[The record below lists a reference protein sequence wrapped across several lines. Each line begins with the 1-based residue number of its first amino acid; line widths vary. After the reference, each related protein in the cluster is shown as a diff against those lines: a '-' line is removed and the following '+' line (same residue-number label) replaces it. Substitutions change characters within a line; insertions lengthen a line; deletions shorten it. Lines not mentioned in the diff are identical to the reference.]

1 MPIKRITKNNDKIPQ
16 NKTKKKEKIYL
27 KKGGI
32 LQPPSFF
39 YKKRFEN
46 NMKIKELFQNL
57 TNGCIAKN
65 RIESIKTLNNYIQLT
80 NIQILSCGE
89 TGTIYNAK
97 LENHD
102 VILKLQNSLINEE
115 QIMINLNV
123 YLSNK
128 ILYNPHFIYF
138 YKKLTCNDN
147 ITTDCDNRSVKQ
159 KIYSNYVIYAIEKF
173 DKSLNNYLQEN
184 IEILNIKKM
193 KNIIT
198 QIIISIYSF
207 HKYTKNYHNDTNC
220 GNFLIKHNA
229 IANNKYNM
237 YIYNTKQYVI
247 KSSDLHISISDY
259 GMAKSINIFENIY
272 NLDQR
277 HNYIV
282 KTTLFYDYYFNLSNI
297 ISILSNKKLSNKNIN
312 ITINYIQSII
322 NIIREYDNY
331 LFNMANTNIINN
343 LNILYN
349 IQKLDYNFFNT
360 LINKKLIDLKVLH
373 KMTSKNSTIPPPG
386 EKVNNKPDNIIPI
399 IKSQDILNLSFPYH
413 I

>member
-1 MPIKRITKNNDKIPQ
+1 MPKTTNDKIS
-16 NKTKKKEKIYL
+16 NKTKKNMKVKKINSR
-27 KKGGI
+27 KGGFGKNNTI
-32 LQPPSFF
+32 FM
-39 YKKRFEN
+39 RFEN
-46 NMKIKELFQNL
+46 NMKIKKLFQNL
-57 TNGCIAKN
+57 TNGCITKN
-65 RIESIKTLNNYIQLT
+65 RIESIKTLYNYIQLT
-80 NIQILSCGE
+80 NIQIISCGE

-102 VILKLQNSLINEE
+102 VILKLQNSIIKEE

-128 ILYNPHFIYF
+128 KFYNPHFIYF
-138 YKKLTCNDN
+138 YKKLTCNNN
-147 ITTDCDNRSVKQ
+147 IRTYCNNRSVKQ

-173 DKSLNNYLQEN
+173 DKSLINYLQEN
-184 IEILNIKKM
+184 IEILDIKKM

-237 YIYNTKQYVI
+237 YIYNTTQYVI

-272 NLDQR
+272 NLDPR
-277 HNYIV
+277 HNSIV
-282 KTTLFYDYYFNLSNI
+282 KTTLFYDYYFILIII

-322 NIIREYDNY
+322 NIIKKYDNY

-373 KMTSKNSTIPPPG
+373 KMTSKISTIPPPG
-386 EKVNNKPDNIIPI
+386 EKVNNKPVNIIPI
-399 IKSQDILNLSFPYH
+399 IKSQILNSSFPYH

>member
-1 MPIKRITKNNDKIPQ
+1 MPKTTNDKIP
-16 NKTKKKEKIYL
+16 NKTKKNMKVK
-27 KKGGI
+27 KNPRKGG
-32 LQPPSFF
+32 FGKNNTVF
-39 YKKRFEN
+39 MRFEN
-46 NMKIKELFQNL
+46 NMKIKELFLNF

-65 RIESIKTLNNYIQLT
+65 GIESIITLNNYIQLT
-80 NIQILSCGE
+80 NIQLINCGE
-89 TGTIYNAK
+89 SGTIYNAK
-97 LENHD
+97 LQNLD

-115 QIMINLNV
+115 RIMISLNA

-128 ILYNPHFIYF
+128 LLYNPHFVYF
-138 YKKLTCNDN
+138 YKKLTCHNN
-147 ITTDCDNRSVKQ
+147 ITTNCVKRSVKQ

-173 DKSLNNYLQEN
+173 DKSLNIYLEEN
-184 IEILNIKKM
+184 IENLNIKKM

-207 HKYTKNYHNDTNC
+207 HKYTKNYHSDAHC

-259 GMAKSINIFENIY
+259 GMAKSIDIFENIY
-272 NLDQR
+272 NLDKR
-277 HNYIV
+277 HKNIV
-282 KTTLFYDYYFNLSNI
+282 KTTLFFDYYFNLIHI
-297 ISILSNKKLSNKNIN
+297 ISILSNKKQSNGNIN
-312 ITINYIQSII
+312 IMINYIQSII
-322 NIIREYDNY
+322 NIIKKYDNY
-331 LFNMANTNIINN
+331 LFHEANNNIINN
-343 LNILYN
+343 FNILYY

-386 EKVNNKPDNIIPI
+386 EKVNNKPVNIIPI
-399 IKSQDILNLSFPYH
+399 IKSQDILNLSVPYH